1 MTSQRI
7 AELRA
12 RIAKPTPE
20 PFLSIITELLDAV
33 DSKTESVLFKAKAGR
48 KPYERTDEE

>member
-33 DSKTESVLFKAKAGR
+33 DSKPDGGLFKAKAGR
-48 KPYERTDEE
+48 KPLTETDSE